1 MAEIWAHIAAQA
13 SELVATNFLGA
24 LQAQYETLIRF
35 PESGAP
41 REHLAPGL
49 RVQLFKGYASYY
61 RAENQTVIIIRVLNG
76 HRDVSAMASE
86 GGLEV

>member
-1 MAEIWAHIAAQA
+1 MAELWAYIAEQA
-13 SELVATNFLGA
+13 SEIVATKFLGA

-41 REHLAPGL
+41 REQLAPGL

-61 RAENQTVIIIRVLNG
+61 RSEERTVIIIRVLNG
-76 HRDVSAMASE
+76 NRDVSAMASE
-86 GGLEV
+86 SGLEG

>member
-1 MAEIWAHIAAQA
+1 MAELWAYIAAQA

-41 REHLAPGL
+41 RAPLAPGL
-49 RVQLFKGYASYY
+49 RVQLFKGHASYY
-61 RAENQTVIIIRVLNG
+61 RTENQTVIIIRVLSG

-86 GGLEV
+86 GGLEG